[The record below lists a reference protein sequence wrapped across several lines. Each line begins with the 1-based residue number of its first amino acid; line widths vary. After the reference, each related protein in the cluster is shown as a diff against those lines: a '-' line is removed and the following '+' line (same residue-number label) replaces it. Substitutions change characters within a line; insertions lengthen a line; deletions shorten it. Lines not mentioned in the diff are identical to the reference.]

1 MTIAVGGLGKVSSC
15 TRKLTNTGT
24 LDSTAWLTG
33 PKGEGI
39 ICNDCATEWNRL
51 ETLRKQD
58 QKRPDSQAT
67 EMKPDDDA
75 PKRHS
80 LIWISTGDDDIDEVE
95 EVQYI
100 RPSTVVAMS
109 SPAFDQSCFP
119 RLCLRSLS
127 SRVLTPGKIYIAI
140 PCALL

>member
-1 MTIAVGGLGKVSSC
+1 MEPAGNFTQARS
-15 TRKLTNTGT
+15 
-24 LDSTAWLTG
+24 
-33 PKGEGI
+33 
-39 ICNDCATEWNRL
+39 
-51 ETLRKQD
+51 
-58 QKRPDSQAT
+58 KRPDSQAT